1 MNNTIIQI
9 GRICK
14 NVELRYTKDNK
25 AVCEVKL
32 AVQNG
37 KDDTSFIPFTV
48 FGKTAE
54 LINNYCKKGDMIGIQ
69 GIVKNHNWEDKEGNK
84 HYEYAFI
91 GNKVSFLAT
100 GKKEVKEETK
110 EDPKE
115 DIFATF
121 GETIAITDNVLD

>member
-37 KDDTSFIPFTV
+37 KDDTSVP
-48 FGKTAE
+48 GKDE
-54 LINNYCKKGDMIGIQ
+54 
-69 GIVKNHNWEDKEGNK
+69 
-84 HYEYAFI
+84 
-91 GNKVSFLAT
+91 
-100 GKKEVKEETK
+100 
-110 EDPKE
+110 
-115 DIFATF
+115 
-121 GETIAITDNVLD
+121 